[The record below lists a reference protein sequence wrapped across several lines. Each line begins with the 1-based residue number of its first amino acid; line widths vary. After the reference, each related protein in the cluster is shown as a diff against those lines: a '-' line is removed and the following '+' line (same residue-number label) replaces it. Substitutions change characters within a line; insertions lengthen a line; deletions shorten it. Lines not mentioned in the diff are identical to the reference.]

1 MQLFLFPFFVI
12 LNLFQ
17 DLFKYTF
24 STYLK
29 AKKYLIIFVDANL
42 QHNSYML
49 KLIKFLFNRLLYV
62 LVLMIISCG
71 SKENSNK
78 DHLVFK
84 YNEHKNIGSLDP
96 AFSKDLADIWGTHQL
111 FNGLV
116 QMDDQ
121 LNVKP
126 CIAKNWKISD
136 SATTYTFNIRNDVFF
151 HKHELFGKD
160 STRMANAADFEYSFN
175 RLKDKT
181 VASPGSWVLN
191 KVESFSAVN
200 DSTFQVKLKQP
211 FPAFLGLLTMKY
223 CSVVPKEIVEHYG
236 SDFRSNPI
244 GTGPFKFKRWEENLK
259 LVFRRNNNYFET
271 DKSGNSLPYLE
282 AVAITFLPDKQSE
295 FLQFAQGNIDF
306 VSGLDASYKDEI
318 LTSDG
323 KLRPLYANNVN
334 MIRGPYLNTEY
345 LAFYMET
352 EVSEIQA
359 LKLRKA
365 INIGFDRAKMMTY
378 LRNGIG
384 IPAKGG
390 FIPKGLPGY
399 DDTIGF
405 TYQPELAK
413 QLVSE
418 FKTETGIDNPEVTL
432 TTTSNYL
439 SFCEFIQREL
449 QKTGLNVNVD
459 VIPASSLKDAKANG
473 QLDFFRASWIADYPD
488 AENYLSLY
496 YSKNFA
502 PNGPNYTHFKSEEFD
517 NMYEAAYL
525 ETNSEKRKNLYT
537 KMDSLIMA
545 SAPIVPLFYDEVVRF
560 TRKNVNGLGINA
572 TNLLEIKSVK
582 KD

>member
-1 MQLFLFPFFVI
+1 M
-12 LNLFQ
+12 
-17 DLFKYTF
+17 F
-24 STYLK
+24 SCSS
-29 AKKYLIIFVDANL
+29 I
-42 QHNSYML
+42 
-49 KLIKFLFNRLLYV
+49 
-62 LVLMIISCG
+62 
-71 SKENSNK
+71 ENSNK

-96 AFSKDLADIWGTHQL
+96 AFSKDIADIWATHQL

-121 LNVKP
+121 LNVQP
-126 CIAKNWKISD
+126 CIAKNWTITD
-136 SATTYTFNIRNDVFF
+136 SAKTYTFNLRKDVFF
-151 HKHELFGKD
+151 HKHELFGTSTKPVLSADERLSNQD
-160 STRMANAADFEYSFN
+160 STRIANAYDFEYSFN
-175 RLKDKT
+175 RLNDKS

-191 KVESFSAVN
+191 KVDHFSAIN
-200 DSTFQVKLKQP
+200 DSTFQIQLKQP

-236 SDFRSNPI
+236 NNFRSNPI

-259 LVFRRNNNYFET
+259 LVFRRNKLYFET
-271 DKSGNSLPYLE
+271 DNKGKQLPYLE
-282 AVAITFLPDKQSE
+282 AIAITFLPDKQSE

-323 KLRPLYANNVN
+323 TLRPLYTTDVN

-345 LAFYMET
+345 LAFFMET
-352 EVSEIQA
+352 KVNELQA

-365 INIGFDRAKMMTY
+365 INIGFDRKKMMTY

-384 IPAKGG
+384 IPANGG
-390 FIPKGLPGY
+390 FIPKGLPGFN
-399 DDTIGF
+399 DAIGF

-418 FKTETGIDNPEVTL
+418 FKSETGIENPEVTL

-459 VIPASSLKDAKANG
+459 VIPASSLKDAKAKG
-473 QLDFFRASWIADYPD
+473 QLDFFRASWVADYPD

-502 PNGPNYTHFKSEEFD
+502 PNGPNYTHFKNEVFD
-517 NMYEAAYL
+517 KMYETAYL
-525 ETNSEKRKNLYT
+525 ETDITKRELLYT
-537 KMDSLIMA
+537 KMDSLVMA

-560 TRKNVNGLGINA
+560 TRKSVNGLGINA
-572 TNLLEIKSVK
+572 TNLLELKSVK
-582 KD
+582 KTKNQ

>member
-1 MQLFLFPFFVI
+1 MQKPIKTLLFTL
-12 LNLFQ
+12 
-17 DLFKYTF
+17 
-24 STYLK
+24 
-29 AKKYLIIFVDANL
+29 
-42 QHNSYML
+42 
-49 KLIKFLFNRLLYV
+49 
-62 LVLMIISCG
+62 LVLSITLFSCS
-71 SKENSNK
+71 SKKNENK
-78 DHLVFK
+78 EQLVFR

-96 AFSKDLADIWGTHQL
+96 AFSKDLADIWATHQL

-126 CIAKNWKISD
+126 CIAKNWVVTD
-136 SATTYTFNIRNDVFF
+136 SAKTYNFTIRKDVYF
-151 HKHELFGKD
+151 HKHHLFGTSTSLSNQD
-160 STRMANAADFEYSFN
+160 STRTVNASDFEYSFN
-175 RLKDKT
+175 RLKDEKL
-181 VASPGSWVLN
+181 ASPGSWVLK
-191 KVESFSAVN
+191 KVESYVALN
-200 DSTFQVKLKQP
+200 DSTFQIKLKQP

-244 GTGPFKFKRWEENLK
+244 GTGPFKFKRWEENVK

-271 DKSGNSLPYLE
+271 DKKGKQLPYLE

-318 LTSDG
+318 LTAEG
-323 KLRPLYANNVN
+323 KLRELYTDDVN

-345 LAFYMET
+345 LAFFMET
-352 EVSEIQA
+352 EIEEIQA
-359 LKLRKA
+359 LKLRQA
-365 INIGFDRAKMMTY
+365 INLGFDRTKMITY

-384 IPAKGG
+384 IPATGG
-390 FIPKGLPGY
+390 FIPKGLPGF

-405 TYQPELAK
+405 TYQPEKAK
-413 QLVSE
+413 QLVLE
-418 FKTETGIDNPEVTL
+418 FKSETGIQNPEVTL

-439 SFCEFIQREL
+439 SFCEFIQREI
-449 QKTGLNVNVD
+449 QKIGINVNVD

-502 PNGPNYTHFKSEEFD
+502 PNGPNYTHYSSKEFD
-517 NMYEAAYL
+517 TMYEASYL
-525 ETNSEKRKNLYT
+525 ETDPEIRANLYT
-537 KMDSLIMA
+537 KMDALVMRT
-545 SAPIVPLFYDEVVRF
+545 APIVPMFYDEVIRF
-560 TRKNVNGLGINA
+560 TRKEVKGLGINA
-572 TNLLEIKSVK
+572 TNLLELKQVK
-582 KD
+582 KMK

>member
-1 MQLFLFPFFVI
+1 MSQKI
-12 LNLFQ
+12 
-17 DLFKYTF
+17 KYF
-24 STYLK
+24 
-29 AKKYLIIFVDANL
+29 
-42 QHNSYML
+42 
-49 KLIKFLFNRLLYV
+49 RLLKSPIAGLILILLFSACQNEV
-62 LVLMIISCG
+62 STT
-71 SKENSNK
+71 K
-78 DHLVFK
+78 DHLVFR

-96 AFSKDLADIWGTHQL
+96 AFSKDLADIWATHQL

-126 CIAKNWKISD
+126 CIAKNWTITD
-136 SATTYTFNIRNDVFF
+136 SAKTYTFTLRKDVYF
-151 HKHELFGKD
+151 HKHNLFGKD
-160 STRMANAADFEYSFN
+160 STRTTTASDFEYSFN
-175 RLKDKT
+175 RLRDNT
-181 VASPGSWVLN
+181 IASPGSWVLN
-191 KVESFSAVN
+191 KVEDFSAIN
-200 DSTFQVKLKQP
+200 DSTFQIRLKQP

-236 SDFRSNPI
+236 NDFRSNPI

-259 LVFRRNNNYFET
+259 LVFRQNNHYFET
-271 DKSGNSLPYLE
+271 DDKGQQLPYLE
-282 AVAITFLPDKQSE
+282 AIAITFLPDKQSE

-306 VSGLDASYKDEI
+306 VSGLDGSYKDEI
-318 LTSDG
+318 LTAEG
-323 KLRPLYANNVN
+323 KLRTNYAEDVK

-345 LAFYMET
+345 LAFFMET
-352 EVSEIQA
+352 DVNTIKS

-365 INIGFDRAKMMTY
+365 INVGFDRSKMMTY

-384 IPAKGG
+384 IPANGG
-390 FIPKGLPGY
+390 FIPKGLPGF
-399 DDTIGF
+399 DASIGY
-405 TYQPELAK
+405 TYQPDLAK

-418 FKTETGIDNPEVTL
+418 FKAETGINQPEITL

-449 QKTGLNVNVD
+449 QKTGLLVNVD
-459 VIPASSLKDAKANG
+459 VIPPSSLKDAKANG

-502 PNGPNYTHFKSEEFD
+502 PNGPNYTHFKNEVFD
-517 NMYEAAYL
+517 RMYEAAYL
-525 ETNSEKRKNLYT
+525 ETDPDLRAQLYT
-537 KMDSLIMA
+537 KMDALIMD

-572 TNLLEIKSVK
+572 TNLLELKSVRK
-582 KD
+582 SD